1 MKFSDE
7 YKDALKSQ
15 HWKNVKASRLRKVG
29 GCEKRRK
36 WKWIVKLFGTGCE
49 GRLEGHHRTYKRLG
63 FEKPGD
69 IQMLCAKH
77 HAEVER
83 KKQKAR
89 KKKAVNSLR
98 RTHYKKFG
106 RRLSYSEAERRLDA
120 WVADKVN

>member
-1 MKFSDE
+1 M
-7 YKDALKSQ
+7 
-15 HWKNVKASRLRKVG
+15 
-29 GCEKRRK
+29 RRK
-36 WKWIVKLFGTGCE
+36 SKLLLWLFGPNCA
-49 GRLEGHHRTYKRLG
+49 GRLEGHHKTYKRLG
-63 FEKPGD
+63 KEKPGD

-98 RTHYKKFG
+98 RTHYKRFG
-106 RRLSYSEAERRLDA
+106 RWLSYSEAERRFDA